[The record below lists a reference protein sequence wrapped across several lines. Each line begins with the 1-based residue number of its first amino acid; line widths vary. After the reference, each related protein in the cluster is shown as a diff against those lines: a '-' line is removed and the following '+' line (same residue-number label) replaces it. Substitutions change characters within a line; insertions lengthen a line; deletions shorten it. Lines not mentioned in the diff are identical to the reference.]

1 MSIIVDTETPVI
13 VMPEVSSEESQV
25 MPEAVVEAAAESTE
39 VITEHETIDES
50 LPEKYQGKSIAD
62 VIEMHQNV
70 EQALSKQGID
80 LGKQRATVGSL
91 MAALEQQKVTV
102 ETEVDQFSGNEASEE
117 DFYADPAAAVKS
129 AIEQHPEIV
138 RAREERINLEHQ
150 HNAESLGAVHPN
162 FKETVKTEEFQN
174 WVEASTFRTEL
185 FLKADNQYDVE
196 AAKELFGTW
205 EQIQNVTK
213 TKQASVKSEKSRK
226 DALRQMSSES
236 RTGGES
242 LGGKKVYRRADLI
255 NLQVTDP
262 NRYAA
267 LADEIQQAYAEGRV
281 K

>member
-13 VMPEVSSEESQV
+13 EASSEESQV

-91 MAALEQQKVTV
+91 MEALEQQKVTV

-185 FLKADNQYDVE
+185 FLKADNQYDLE

>member
-13 VMPEVSSEESQV
+13 EASSEEIQV

-91 MAALEQQKVTV
+91 REALEQQKVTV

>member
-13 VMPEVSSEESQV
+13 EASSEESQV
-25 MPEAVVEAAAESTE
+25 MPEAVVEAAESTE

-91 MAALEQQKVTV
+91 REALEQQKVTV

>member
-13 VMPEVSSEESQV
+13 EASSEEIQV

-91 MAALEQQKVTV
+91 REALEQQKVTV

-185 FLKADNQYDVE
+185 FLKADNQYDLE

>member
-13 VMPEVSSEESQV
+13 EASSEESQV

-91 MAALEQQKVTV
+91 MEALEQQKVTV

>member
-13 VMPEVSSEESQV
+13 EASSEESQV

-91 MAALEQQKVTV
+91 REALEQQKVTV

-185 FLKADNQYDVE
+185 FLKADNQYDLE

>member
-13 VMPEVSSEESQV
+13 EASSEESQV
-25 MPEAVVEAAAESTE
+25 MPEAVVEAAESTE

-91 MAALEQQKVTV
+91 REALEQQKVTV

-185 FLKADNQYDVE
+185 FLKADNQYDLE

>member
-13 VMPEVSSEESQV
+13 EASSEESQV

-91 MAALEQQKVTV
+91 REALEQQKVTV

-185 FLKADNQYDVE
+185 FLKADNQYDIE

>member
-13 VMPEVSSEESQV
+13 EASSEESQV

-91 MAALEQQKVTV
+91 REALEQQKVTV

>member
-13 VMPEVSSEESQV
+13 EASSEESQV

-91 MAALEQQKVTV
+91 MEALEQQKVTV

-138 RAREERINLEHQ
+138 RAREERISLEHQ
-150 HNAESLGAVHPN
+150 HNAESLGAIHPN

-185 FLKADNQYDVE
+185 FLKADNQYDIE